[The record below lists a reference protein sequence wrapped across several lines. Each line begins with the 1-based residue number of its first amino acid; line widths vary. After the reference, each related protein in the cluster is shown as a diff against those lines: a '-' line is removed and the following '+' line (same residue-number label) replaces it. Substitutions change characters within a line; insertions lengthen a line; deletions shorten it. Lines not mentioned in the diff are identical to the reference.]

1 MKLKRRIGAVVYHAF
16 VIAFGFIMIYP
27 LIWMVFSSFKETDS
41 IFREAGVLIPRHFKL
56 ENYLN
61 GWKGFGGVSFG
72 VFMRNSLIVTVS
84 ATVGAVVSSAVI
96 AFGFARLKFPGRK
109 IWFSCVMLTMM
120 LPFQVVMI
128 PQFIIFQKLQ
138 WVNTALPLIIPHY
151 FGGAFFIFL
160 NMQFIK
166 GIPKEL
172 DESAK
177 IDGCSFYGIFVRII
191 LPLIKPSL
199 VTTAIFSFIWRWD
212 DFFAALLYLNQPSKY
227 TVSIALKMF
236 SDPSSQSDYGAMF
249 SMATVSILPI
259 FVIFILFQK
268 YLVEGISTEGLKG

>member
-1 MKLKRRIGAVVYHAF
+1 MKQKRRIETLVYHVC

-27 LIWMVFSSFKETDS
+27 LIWMVFSSFKDTDS
-41 IFREAGVLIPRHFKL
+41 IFREADVLIPRYFKF

-72 VFMRNSLIVTVS
+72 VFMKNSLIVTVS

-109 IWFSCVMLTMM
+109 LWFSCVMLTMM

-128 PQFIIFQKLQ
+128 PQFIIFQKLK

-212 DFFAALLYLNQPSKY
+212 DFFAALLYLNQPSRY

-249 SMATVSILPI
+249 AMATVSILPI
-259 FVIFILFQK
+259 FIIFIVFQK

>member
-1 MKLKRRIGAVVYHAF
+1 MVYHVC

-27 LIWMVFSSFKETDS
+27 LIWMVFSSFKDTDS
-41 IFREAGVLIPRHFKL
+41 IFREADVLIPRYFKF

-72 VFMRNSLIVTVS
+72 VFMKNSLIVTVS

-109 IWFSCVMLTMM
+109 LWFSCVMLTMM

-128 PQFIIFQKLQ
+128 PQFIIFQKLK

-212 DFFAALLYLNQPSKY
+212 DFFAALLYLNQPSRY

-249 SMATVSILPI
+249 AMATVSILPI
-259 FVIFILFQK
+259 FIIFIVFQK